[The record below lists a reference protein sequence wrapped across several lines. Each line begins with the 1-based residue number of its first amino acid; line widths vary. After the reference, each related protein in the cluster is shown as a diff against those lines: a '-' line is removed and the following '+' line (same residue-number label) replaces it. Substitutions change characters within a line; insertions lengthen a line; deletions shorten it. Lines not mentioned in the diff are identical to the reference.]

1 MEARKLTVVDTSTQR
16 TVTFMSTAE
25 TVAELKADLTRQG
38 ISTTGMTIYEGLTK
52 TELKSNDSR
61 LPHDVPYKGEYTN
74 NLVFRLTKSE
84 KNIRSGA
91 SRGELYDQIKK
102 LGIADS
108 IKAKYGKN
116 FTQCSSAALE
126 EAVAAA
132 NKKAA
137 AKAAPA
143 PKAEKPA
150 APAKENKDNTKP
162 AGHSCKAAEAV
173 ATLTSILAAHGL
185 LSSDDVKAV
194 SNVLGTPVPEGD
206 KDPYSP
212 AEIEHMFD
220 FCK

>member
-25 TVAELKADLTRQG
+25 TVAELKADLSRQG
-38 ISTTGMTIYEGLTK
+38 INTNGMTIYEGLTK
-52 TELKSNDSR
+52 TELKSNDSS
-61 LPHDVPYKGEYTN
+61 LPHDVPYKGESTN

-91 SRGELYDQIKK
+91 SRGELYEQIKK

-137 AKAAPA
+137 KPAPA

-150 APAKENKDNTKP
+150 APAKENKDNKP

-212 AEIEHMFD
+212 AEINSMFD